1 MEEAKNLDLFL
12 DLNYLTE
19 SSLFKIKDVNEAT
32 NKLLEE
38 YKEIAI
44 NQVIQNFGLDK
55 ILNIYKDGGNVTTLH
70 NFKNA
75 VFSDDESKE
84 KYNIMQAH
92 KKKLDRSYYDRN
104 VFKKIKMAL

>member
-19 SSLFKIKDVNEAT
+19 SSLFKIKDVNEST

-44 NQVIQNFGLDK
+44 NQVIQNFESSPDSCVKCYTMFLPFLLIK
-55 ILNIYKDGGNVTTLH
+55 ID
-70 NFKNA
+70 
-75 VFSDDESKE
+75 VFS
-84 KYNIMQAH
+84 
-92 KKKLDRSYYDRN
+92 
-104 VFKKIKMAL
+104 

>member
-1 MEEAKNLDLFL
+1 MEEIISFDRFL

-19 SSLFKIKDVNEAT
+19 SSLFKIKDINEST

-55 ILNIYKDGGNVTTLH
+55 ILNIYKMV
-70 NFKNA
+70 
-75 VFSDDESKE
+75 V
-84 KYNIMQAH
+84 M
-92 KKKLDRSYYDRN
+92 
-104 VFKKIKMAL
+104 